1 MNGFPQIPPRR
12 LRVILATAIGLSAL
26 ALLSIGYRAVI
37 EWQHAAGLVASR
49 RASAAVDL
57 LVSALSRDMRGA
69 HRSVLSAVERE
80 GLAHGATADLLHPI
94 TGAFTRYP
102 YAEAFFSWK
111 NAPDE
116 DVVFYSRVERKP
128 DWLSGTAST
137 ALYPVNTGSD
147 SRVGRQLLER
157 FRTDMLQGRRFS
169 AFTLKIGGTVYQA
182 AAVITYADAAHEQPT
197 ALLGY
202 LVNMTWAR
210 AHYFADLASQVT
222 AIEGADRAV
231 RFAIVDDAGEAVFGA
246 PPADA
251 RNAPVARRTFEAAF
265 FDPSAVAV
273 DPPPDLGV
281 AWWVAVAETR
291 DDPTL
296 AAAERGARRT
306 LAIAAVMTL
315 TLAVG
320 LIVSLRAARVSADL
334 AVMRADFVSAVTH
347 ELKTPLANLRA
358 INETLASGRAT
369 PEMIRE
375 YAGMGIGEA
384 TRLTR
389 LVDNLLA
396 YSRITD
402 VADIYTFEPVALSE
416 VVQRSLQ
423 GFSSTLR
430 RDGFAVTVDVPDDLP
445 KVHADPNALGLL
457 LNNLIDNAIRYSAQ
471 SRALAVRA
479 RQTGAGVTVEVV
491 DQGVGIPAEEI
502 PRVMRKFVRGRN
514 SVSGGSGLGLA
525 IVDRIVS
532 DHHGTMGIA
541 SVEGHGTTVS
551 VTIPA
556 ARHEEKSAGR

>member
-1 MNGFPQIPPRR
+1 MIAFTQIPPRR

-26 ALLSIGYRAVI
+26 ALLLIGYRAVI
-37 EWQHAAGLVASR
+37 EWQHAAALVASR

-69 HRSVLSAVERE
+69 HRSVLLAVERD
-80 GLAHGATADLLHPI
+80 GLASGSPADLLHPV
-94 TGAFTRYP
+94 TGAFTRYS

-111 NAPDE
+111 DTT
-116 DVVFYSRVERKP
+116 DQDMVFYSRVERRP
-128 DWLSGTAST
+128 SWLTGTAST
-137 ALYPVNTGSD
+137 APYPVNTGSD

-157 FRTDMLQGRRFS
+157 FRTDMLQGRRFG
-169 AFTLKIGGTVYQA
+169 AFSLRIGGASYQA
-182 AAVITYADAAHEQPT
+182 VAVITYADAAHERPT

-202 LVNMTWAR
+202 LVNMDWAR
-210 AHYFADLASQVT
+210 QHYFSELAAQVA
-222 AIEGADRAV
+222 AIEGPDRAV
-231 RFAIVDDAGEAVFGA
+231 RFAIVDDAGAAVVGA
-246 PPADA
+246 PPAAPDG
-251 RNAPVARRTFEAAF
+251 APVSQRTFEAAF

-281 AWWVAVAETR
+281 TWWVAVAETR

-296 AAAERGARRT
+296 GAAERGARRT
-306 LAIAAVMTL
+306 LAIAAVMTV

-320 LIVSLRAARVSADL
+320 LIVSLRAARASADL

-375 YAGMGIGEA
+375 YASMGIGEA

-402 VADIYTFEPVALSE
+402 VADIYTFEPVSIAN
-416 VVQRSLQ
+416 VVHRSLQ
-423 GFSSTLR
+423 EFAPTLR
-430 RDGFAVTVDVPDDLP
+430 RDGFAVTVEVPDDLP
-445 KVHADPNALGLL
+445 PVQADPNALGLL
-457 LNNLIDNAIRYSAQ
+457 LNNLVDNAIRYSKQTHALTI
-471 SRALAVRA
+471 RAHHSA
-479 RQTGAGVTVEVV
+479 AGVTLEVT
-491 DQGVGIPAEEI
+491 DQGIGIAADELG
-502 PRVMRKFVRGRN
+502 RVTRKFVRGRN

-525 IVDRIVS
+525 IVDRIVA
-532 DHHGTMGIA
+532 DHKGTMGIT
-541 SVEGHGTTVS
+541 SVEGQGTTVS

-556 ARHEEKSAGR
+556 AQS

>member
-1 MNGFPQIPPRR
+1 MSWFTQMPPRR

-26 ALLSIGYRAVI
+26 ALLSIGYRAVV

-69 HRSVLSAVERE
+69 HRSVLLSVERE
-80 GLAHGATADLLHPI
+80 GLTNGATADLLHPI

-102 YAEAFFSWK
+102 YAEAFFSWR

-128 DWLSGTAST
+128 DWLSGTSST

-157 FRTDMLQGRRFS
+157 FRTDLLQGRRFS
-169 AFTLKIGGTVYQA
+169 AFTLKIGNTVYQA

-210 AHYFADLASQVT
+210 AHYFAELASQVT
-222 AIEGADRAV
+222 AIEGNDRAV
-231 RFAIVDDAGEAVFGA
+231 RFAIVDDTGQAVFGA
-246 PPADA
+246 APAERDA
-251 RNAPVARRTFEAAF
+251 PLARRRFEAAF

-281 AWWVAVAETR
+281 TWWVAVAETR

-369 PEMIRE
+369 PDMIRE

-402 VADIYTFEPVALSE
+402 VADIYTFEPVTLSD

-423 GFSSTLR
+423 GFASTLN

-471 SRALAVRA
+471 SRALSIRAVHGG
-479 RQTGAGVTVEVV
+479 TGVTIEVS
-491 DQGVGIPAEEI
+491 DQGIGIPAEEL
-502 PRVMRKFVRGRN
+502 PRVTRKFVRGRN

-532 DHHGTMGIA
+532 DHRGTMGIA